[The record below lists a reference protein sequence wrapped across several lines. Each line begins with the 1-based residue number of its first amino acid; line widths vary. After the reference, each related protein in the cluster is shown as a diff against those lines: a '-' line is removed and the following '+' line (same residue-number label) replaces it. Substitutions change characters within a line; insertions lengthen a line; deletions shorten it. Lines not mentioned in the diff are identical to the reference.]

1 MISIKNTIII
11 ISSTLHVY
19 GIQIIPSIIHMYIN
33 VLVVH
38 VDTVRVGRFIF
49 ETANIRDIFLVKR
62 VQLIPYTSCYDN
74 KLIIGSGRGLE
85 TPQTRYNATV
95 AVV

>member
-1 MISIKNTIII
+1 
-11 ISSTLHVY
+11 
-19 GIQIIPSIIHMYIN
+19 MYIN

-85 TPQTRYNATV
+85 TRYNATV
-95 AVV
+95 AVVWRELFWL